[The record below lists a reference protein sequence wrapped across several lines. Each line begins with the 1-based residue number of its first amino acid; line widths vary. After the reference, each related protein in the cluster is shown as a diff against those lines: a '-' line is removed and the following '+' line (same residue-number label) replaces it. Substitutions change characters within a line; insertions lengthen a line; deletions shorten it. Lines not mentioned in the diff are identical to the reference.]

1 MSSKTGFGERLSRL
15 MWARNMSA
23 YSLAWFV
30 GVHVNTVRNWLSGKY
45 TPRIEQLQALR
56 IALDCTYEDLIE
68 GKGND

>member
-1 MSSKTGFGERLSRL
+1 MNSDAGFGKRLSSL
-15 MWARNMSA
+15 MTARGMSA

-30 GVHVNTVRNWLSGKY
+30 GVHVNTVRNWINGKY
-45 TPRIEQLQALR
+45 TPRIEQLPALR